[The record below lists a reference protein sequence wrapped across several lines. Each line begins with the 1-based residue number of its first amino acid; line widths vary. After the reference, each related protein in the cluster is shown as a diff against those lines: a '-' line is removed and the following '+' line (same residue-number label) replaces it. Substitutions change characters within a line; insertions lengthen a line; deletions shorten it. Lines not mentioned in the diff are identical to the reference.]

1 MFTIVLTSG
10 SESDEPP
17 TKPGCELTLEAEFKN
32 MKKVKGFKKKVKGFK
47 RGCRCERAYSQI
59 CVEWEKIRE
68 ERHRI
73 ELAYEKIRNRERA
86 MKEAIEAVNVIIENT
101 N

>member
-1 MFTIVLTSG
+1 MFTIVLSG
-10 SESDEPP
+10 SESDAPP
-17 TKPGCELTLEAEFKN
+17 THTDLRLEAEFKK
-32 MKKVKGFKKKVKGFK
+32 MKKVKAFKKKVKGFK